1 MLADIPPEPLV
12 AADVDLRDFQ
22 FLPLDV
28 VRLRD
33 SGLTAKATGDEF
45 RAAVLLWCASWH
57 QIPAASLPD
66 DDQELANLCGYSRAM
81 REWAKVKAG
90 ALRGWIKCSDGR
102 LYHPIVA
109 EKAVDAWLKKQAQRA
124 RTEAARR
131 AREEERQRKLQG
143 KLQPLLQAPQIS
155 VTEIVTESKGQGQG
169 QGQGQGLEKI
179 EDLRSL
185 SGKPDDP
192 ALVEQKAA
200 RRKRLNADAVV
211 VLDFL
216 NRATGSRFQ
225 PVEAN
230 LGMIRARLAEADV
243 STCKRV
249 IAGRWEAWANDPKMS
264 EYLRPA
270 TLFAARNFAN
280 YAGQLPAIEPEFA
293 VETPEHLED
302 IPL

>member
-1 MLADIPPEPLV
+1 MMLADIPPEPMV
-12 AADVDLRDFQ
+12 EPEVDLRDFA
-22 FLPLDV
+22 FMPLDV

-81 REWAKVKAG
+81 REWSKVKAG

-109 EKAVDAWLKKQAQRA
+109 EKAVDAWAKKQAQRA

-143 KLQPLLQAPQIS
+143 KLQPLLHAPQIS

-200 RRKRLNADAVV
+200 RRTRLNADAVV

-280 YAGQLPAIEPEFA
+280 YAGQLPVIAS
-293 VETPEHLED
+293 EHLED

>member
-1 MLADIPPEPLV
+1 MKRPA
-12 AADVDLRDFQ
+12 FQ
-22 FLPLDV
+22 FYPKDWRDEQSL
-28 VRLRD
+28 RLCSMAAR
-33 SGLTAKATGDEF
+33 GLWIDLMCLMHSSERYGH
-45 RAAVLLWCASWH
+45 L
-57 QIPAASLPD
+57 
-66 DDQELANLCGYSRAM
+66 ELAGKPMTAEQVARLVGESAKDVKRWMAELTDNGVCSTTPEGVLFSRRMVRDEDIRNRRA
-81 REWAKVKAG
+81 EGGAAG
-90 ALRGWIKCSDGR
+90 ADHGVKGAAHGMKGGR
-102 LYHPIVA
+102 PTKETGG
-109 EKAVDAWLKKQAQRA
+109 EKPPFHDPKEPPSKPPPSFASAFAFA
-124 RTEAARR
+124 S
-131 AREEERQRKLQG
+131 
-143 KLQPLLQAPQIS
+143 APQN
-155 VTEIVTESKGQGQG
+155 Q
-169 QGQGQGLEKI
+169 

-185 SGKPDDP
+185 SGKPDDGRQSD
-192 ALVEQKAA
+192 ESKAA

-230 LGMIRARLAEADV
+230 LGMIRARLAEADI